1 MGRIEKAI
9 CDYLNKHRNKGNF
22 YQKDIIELLNISTDK
37 YDLLFKSLMAGYEIG
52 YKAGR
57 KEEKK
62 KGRAK
67 NGTKETL

>member
-9 CDYLNKHRNKGNF
+9 CNYLNKHKNKGNF
-22 YQKDIIELLNISTDK
+22 YKNDFTEILSLSADK
-37 YDLLFKSLMAGYEIG
+37 YEMIFYSLIAGYEIG

-62 KGRAK
+62 GRAK